1 MADNSVRIGTQVAYG
16 TGQIAGQTF
25 RDIPSLLLL
34 FFMTNVLGISPAIA
48 GTAIFAPKFL
58 AGAISDIAVDVY
70 LDRWRQKI
78 PLYWWLLFGAIT
90 TPIAMILLFNVPAL
104 QGSLQVGYIVAIV
117 TLYMFV
123 FASFSVPYLA
133 IASALSS
140 NPLQR
145 TVLMAWRL
153 VFTAI
158 GILIAGGL
166 APAFVAQLGG
176 GERAYSLM
184 ALLLAAFCFVSLMIA
199 FFGARKAIK
208 ANPETTD
215 AIETNLSAG
224 QMLSAV
230 IT

>member
-1 MADNSVRIGTQVAYG
+1 
-16 TGQIAGQTF
+16 
-25 RDIPSLLLL
+25 
-34 FFMTNVLGISPAIA
+34 
-48 GTAIFAPKFL
+48 
-58 AGAISDIAVDVY
+58 
-70 LDRWRQKI
+70 
-78 PLYWWLLFGAIT
+78 
-90 TPIAMILLFNVPAL
+90 MILLFNVPAL

-140 NPLQR
+140 IPHQR

-208 ANPETTD
+208 ANPETTKVVAGIAQSET
-215 AIETNLSAG
+215 AINGVKAAFALVPA
-224 QMLSAV
+224 MLYILGALLYSKWGYDTV
-230 IT
+230 QSE